1 MTHPSIQDS
10 ILQLVNEGMAQTL
23 GSFTHTGDYKIDG
36 NVTVNNLSI
45 DSMLT
50 VGTIRANRIV
60 TLEGSGLE
68 LGTFTGTSE
77 ADIDGRGLRFVAP
90 GVETMLVYRDGQ
102 RLWSNSNFDLAT
114 DHSYH
119 IDNTQVLS
127 LNSIGPTVTQSSL
140 RQVGTLNK
148 LRVSGDTVIGDFAHF
163 SSDSGR
169 LGVNT
174 ESPNAALSVVE
185 NNIELVIG
193 SESVHRAKIGTYTN
207 DHLDI
212 VTDDTTR
219 ISISNNGEV
228 SIGHPEYNNGVLR
241 VHGKLYADE
250 VISDTRLSRTTSLI
264 FEDNINDRFYGKGI
278 EWVGKDRSR
287 SLSFTEGPD
296 RIVSSEHFDL
306 ADGRGYFI
314 ENQLVLSK
322 HALGPAVAESNL
334 VKVGI
339 LQDLT
344 VSGKAQFTSVTA
356 NSISVNNLIISETGL
371 SSSGAFTI
379 RHGDNDEFIIDSSSI
394 NIGHRQN
401 TNRSVRI
408 FGRVGINVAN
418 SDPSVGLAV
427 AGNLSFAN
435 KQFSTGTQNPTTGTY
450 NKGDVC
456 WNSNPNVGGYIGWV
470 CIAEGTPGQWHPF
483 GLIA

>member
-1 MTHPSIQDS
+1 MTQLTLQDS
-10 ILQLVNEGMAQTL
+10 ILQLVNTELTNSTGA
-23 GSFTHTGDYKIDG
+23 FTHTGSYKIDG
-36 NVTVNNLSI
+36 DVEVSNLSVA
-45 DSMLT
+45 DMLT
-50 VGTIRANRIV
+50 AGTIRANRIV

-68 LGTFTGTSE
+68 LGTFTGASE
-77 ADIDGRGLRFVAP
+77 AEIDGRGLRFVAP

-102 RLWSNSNFDLAT
+102 RMWSSSNFDLASEK
-114 DHSYH
+114 SYH

-127 LNSIGPTVTQSSL
+127 LSSLGPTVTQSSL
-140 RQVGTLNK
+140 RQVGTLNR
-148 LRVSGDTVIGDFAHF
+148 LRVSGDATIGDFAHF

-174 ESPNAALSVVE
+174 ESPNAAISVVE
-185 NNIELVIG
+185 NNVEVVIG
-193 SESVHRAKIGTYTN
+193 SASVHRAKIGTYTN

-219 ISISNNGEV
+219 ITVSNSGEV
-228 SIGHPEYNNGVLR
+228 SIGHPEYGNGVLR

-278 EWVGKDRSR
+278 EWVGKDRTR
-287 SLSFTEGPD
+287 SLTFVEGPD
-296 RIVSSEHFDL
+296 RFTSSEHVDL
-306 ADGRGYFI
+306 ADDRGYFI
-314 ENQLVLSK
+314 GNQLVLSK
-322 HALGPAVAESNL
+322 HALGVGVAESNL

-344 VSGKAQFTSVTA
+344 VAGDAKFSRVTA
-356 NSISVNNLIISETGL
+356 DSITVNNLNISETGL
-371 SSSGAFTI
+371 STNSTFTI
-379 RHGDNDEFIIDSSSI
+379 TRGNDNEFIIDSSSI

-418 SDPSVGLAV
+418 SDPTIGLAV

-435 KQFSTGTQNPTTGTY
+435 KQFLTGSHAPTDGTY

-456 WNSNPNVGGYIGWV
+456 WNSNPNTGGYAGWI
-470 CIAEGTPGQWHPF
+470 CITEGTPGQWRPF